1 MPQVRGRR
9 REVGTGSPSWL
20 SSMSGRR
27 ASNRAKPGRRGGAEA
42 FLEVTGRVLDDV
54 AAGKRE
60 PGTVG
65 QPVQSWER
73 RVSQV
78 HCSHWSG
85 VQPRSR
91 TSNR

>member
-1 MPQVRGRR
+1 MTQVF
-9 REVGTGSPSWL
+9 GTH
-20 SSMSGRR
+20 RVKD
-27 ASNRAKPGRRGGAEA
+27 RAKPGLWGGAGGV
-42 FLEVTGRVLDDV
+42 LEVTGRVPEDV

-65 QPVQSWER
+65 QPLQSWER